1 MCRGDFSQPSPETL
15 LVRARDAKHVEE
27 RGKKKKKKKKTGQ
40 ISLTGKKQKSPEIP
54 NKNKMVEKLSESQ
67 DEMVGKV
74 VCLYED
80 SL

>member
-1 MCRGDFSQPSPETL
+1 MYRGDFSQPSPETL
-15 LVRARDAKHVEE
+15 LVRARDAKHMEE
-27 RGKKKKKKKKTGQ
+27 RGKKKKRKKKTWQ
-40 ISLTGKKQKSPEIP
+40 ISLIGKLQTSPEKIHL
-54 NKNKMVEKLSESQ
+54 NKMVEKLSESQ